1 MNATTAINTQ
11 ADGNT
16 SMVGMTPITRE
27 ALDSGKIAH
36 TGWAPS
42 RDVADQCGVNVAD
55 YFDASGKFL
64 GPDENGL
71 VPTFAEA

>member
-1 MNATTAINTQ
+1 MDNAINQQ

-16 SMVGMTPITRE
+16 WMVGMTAITRE
-27 ALDSGKIAH
+27 NLDSGKIVH
-36 TGWAPS
+36 TEWNPS
-42 RDVADQCGVNVAD
+42 RDAADQCGVNVVD

-71 VPTFAEA
+71 EPTFAEAE